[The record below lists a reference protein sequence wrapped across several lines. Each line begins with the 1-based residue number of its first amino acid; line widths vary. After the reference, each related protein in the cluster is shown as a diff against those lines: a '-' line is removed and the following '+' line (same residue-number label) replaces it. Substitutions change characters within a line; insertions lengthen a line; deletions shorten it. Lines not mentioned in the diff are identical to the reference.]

1 MHEDIIPM
9 SSLWA
14 DAY

>member
-1 MHEDIIPM
+1 M

-14 DAY
+14 SKGAK